1 MFTSAEAGL
10 TRLATRARK
19 SSLVRRATHSL
30 PRVAR
35 LLFVERPIHYSA
47 KTRVQK
53 TPKAMQ

>member
-35 LLFVERPIHYSA
+35 LLFVERVRYSA

-53 TPKAMQ
+53 TPNAMQ